1 MIIQNY
7 QFKPKWWILVLS
19 IVLILIFSR
28 LGIWQL
34 SRANEKEEKQFVLD
48 QLAREAVLKM
58 PSSRVEL
65 DDLLFRSVEVTGQFK
80 EELTIYLDNKI
91 HQGSVGYHVL
101 TPLRIENS
109 TMHVLVDRGWIAMG
123 KNRSSLPKIYTPQN
137 TVTISGVALS
147 PSIRTMRISDDI
159 SIGKVW
165 ITLDFEKYKEVNGIE
180 LQPILLF
187 QLDNSVDDGLIRRL
201 ERQDLGASKNISYAF
216 QWFFLAITVFILFLV
231 LNVKRSSS
239 KQ

>member
-19 IVLILIFSR
+19 IVLILIFTR

-65 DDLLFRSVEVTGQFK
+65 DDLLFRSVEATGQFI

-123 KNRSSLPKIYTPQN
+123 KNRSSLPEIYTPTN
-137 TVTISGVALS
+137 TVTISGVA
-147 PSIRTMRISDDI
+147 
-159 SIGKVW
+159 
-165 ITLDFEKYKEVNGIE
+165 YH
-180 LQPILLF
+180 LLF
-187 QLDNSVDDGLIRRL
+187 ERCEFLI
-201 ERQDLGASKNISYAF
+201 AF
-216 QWFFLAITVFILFLV
+216 L
-231 LNVKRSSS
+231 
-239 KQ
+239 